1 MDSNNI
7 ELVLRNPQ
15 GEIEAKRRYAPA
27 ARLADLN
34 GKRIALIH
42 NNKNGA
48 NTFLEAVAGLLKA
61 KYPTITFVRPGN
73 TEPNLAREPEFYD
86 EIAKNSDAFI
96 FGAGD

>member
-1 MDSNNI
+1 MENNGL
-7 ELVLRNPQ
+7 ELVLRNPR
-15 GEIEAKRRYAPA
+15 GEIEAKRKYPLAP
-27 ARLADLN
+27 RIPDLS

-48 NTFLEAVAGLLKA
+48 ITFLDAVEGLLKA
-61 KYPTITFVRPGN
+61 KYSNLTFLRQY
-73 TEPNLAREPEFYD
+73 TTQPNLAREPEVYD

>member
-1 MDSNNI
+1 MENNAI

-15 GEIEAKRRYAPA
+15 GEIEVKRRYAPA
-27 ARLADLN
+27 TRIPDLS
-34 GKRIALIH
+34 GKRIALVH

-48 NTFLEAVAGLLKA
+48 DTFLEAVAGLLKE
-61 KYPTITFVRPGN
+61 KYPTVTFVRPGHA
-73 TEPNLAREPEFYD
+73 EPNLAREPEFYD